1 MGYSLR
7 TKRKNPVKTKSLP
20 GMMLLLLLILA
31 QVGLCGCTAGPDAT
45 SELSCTISI
54 NCSNA
59 LARDTFNADLRA
71 LLPEDG
77 WILPETE
84 VALQEGDSVFDV
96 LLHTVRTYQIH
107 MEYAD
112 TPIYDSAYIEGI
124 ANLYEFDAGAESGWM
139 YQVNG
144 VFPNYGC
151 SAYTV
156 ADGDVIRW
164 VYTCDLGKDVG
175 NSYAE

>member
-1 MGYSLR
+1 M
-7 TKRKNPVKTKSLP
+7 TEMWNKIKTQKSIWII
-20 GMMLLLLLILA
+20 LLLILFCT
-31 QVGLCGCTAGPDAT
+31 CGCSTKQVTEANWT
-45 SELSCTISI
+45 CTISI

-59 LARDTFNADLRA
+59 LLQDTLNADLRA

-84 VALQEGDSVFDV
+84 VAVQEGDSVFDV
-96 LLHTVRTYQIH
+96 LLRTARTYQIH